1 MIVIAEDFGYQ
12 YKYDDKNRCI
22 ASKLP
27 GADWTYH
34 IYDRHDRLPSRRTE
48 TMGQQFIGHLAR
60 QQIQVQR

>member
-1 MIVIAEDFGYQ
+1 MIAEDFGYQ

-34 IYDRHDRLPSRRTE
+34 IYDRHDRLTFTQDGNDRTAVHRRMRSVE
-48 TMGQQFIGHLAR
+48 TIR
-60 QQIQVQR
+60 